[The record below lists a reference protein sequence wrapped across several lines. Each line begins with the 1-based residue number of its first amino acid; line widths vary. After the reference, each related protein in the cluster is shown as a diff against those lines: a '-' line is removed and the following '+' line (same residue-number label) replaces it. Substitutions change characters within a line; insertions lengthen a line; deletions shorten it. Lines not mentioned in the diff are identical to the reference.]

1 MLSNISTAGVVFDG
15 RSAEKPLI
23 TIKEARKILGSSYA
37 KMPDNELRRVIIAMG
52 DLARLLSANPD
63 LFNVDELIEE

>member
-1 MLSNISTAGVVFDG
+1 MLSNISTTGVVFDG

-37 KMPDNELRRVIIAMG
+37 EMPDNELRRVIIAMG

-63 LFNVDELIEE
+63 LFNIDELNEE